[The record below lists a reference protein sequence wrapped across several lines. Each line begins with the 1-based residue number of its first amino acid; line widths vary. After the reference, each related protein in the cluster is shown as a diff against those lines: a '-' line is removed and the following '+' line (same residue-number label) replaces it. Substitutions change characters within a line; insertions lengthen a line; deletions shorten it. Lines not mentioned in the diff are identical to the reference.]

1 MAAQCRPLQPVQGDP
16 TDSSKLWCQTDPSA
30 CGVFVIPKTLAD
42 LCGVFV
48 LPLSSVFVSL
58 TEELLRCLSLSRSPG
73 KQQQPPWA
81 PCSSQSSISVQQE
94 ILAGCMR
101 VEGWTSTD
109 RSLAGFW
116 NLPWNLLGNNSKEMM
131 MHDCPKTCK
140 PVAIMWTGGCWAS
153 PSSAP

>member
-1 MAAQCRPLQPVQGDP
+1 MAAPCCPLQPVQDNP
-16 TDSSKLWCQTDPSA
+16 TDSSKLWYQTDPST
-30 CGVFVIPKTLAD
+30 CGVFVIPKTLTD
-42 LCGVFV
+42 LCGVSVF
-48 LPLSSVFVSL
+48 PLSSVFVPL
-58 TEELLRCLSLSRSPG
+58 TEELLRCRSLSRPPG

-116 NLPWNLLGNNSKEMM
+116 NLP
-131 MHDCPKTCK
+131 
-140 PVAIMWTGGCWAS
+140 
-153 PSSAP
+153 